1 MALGRL
7 GRIFKRKKEES
18 LSVPRSLFLKAK
30 PVRNP
35 ALKWEKDRKTREIK
49 IIIPLRPPSQEQA
62 QKQQKKGILDKLFP
76 PEPRERII
84 NLDKVGSIVWELCDG
99 EKTIGDI
106 VNHLVEKY
114 KIMPEEA
121 ELSLNAY
128 FNQLSKRGLVGFI
141 VPEEAKGFFKE
152 SGSS

>member
-1 MALGRL
+1 MVLGRL
-7 GRIFKRKKEES
+7 GRVFKRKKEES

-49 IIIPLRPPSQEQA
+49 IIVPLKPPSQA

-76 PEPRERII
+76 PEPGERII

-114 KIMPEEA
+114 RIMPEEA

-128 FNQLSKRGLVGFI
+128 FNQLSKRGLVGFV
-141 VPEEAKGFFKE
+141 VPEEAKAFFKE
-152 SGSS
+152 SSGS

>member
-1 MALGRL
+1 MVFSRL
-7 GRIFKRKKEES
+7 FKRKKKRES
-18 LSVPRSLFLKAK
+18 LSIPRSLFLKAK

-35 ALKWEKDRKTREIK
+35 ALKWEKDRKTKEIK
-49 IIIPLRPPSQEQA
+49 IIVPLKPPSQRQE
-62 QKQQKKGILDKLFP
+62 QKQQKKGFLDKLFP
-76 PEPRERII
+76 PEPGERII

-114 KIMPEEA
+114 RIMPEEA

-128 FNQLSKRGLVGFI
+128 FNQLSKRGLVGFV
-141 VPEEAKGFFKE
+141 VPEEAKGLLKE
-152 SGSS
+152 FSDS

>member
-1 MALGRL
+1 MVFNKL
-7 GRIFKRKKEES
+7 FKRKKKRES

-35 ALKWEKDRKTREIK
+35 ALKWEKDRKTKEIK
-49 IIIPLRPPSQEQA
+49 IIVPLKPPSKTQER
-62 QKQQKKGILDKLFP
+62 KQQKKGFLDKLFP
-76 PEPRERII
+76 PEPGERII

-114 KIMPEEA
+114 RIMPEEA

-128 FNQLSKRGLVGFI
+128 FNQLSKRGLVGFV
-141 VPEEAKGFFKE
+141 VPEEAKELFKE
-152 SGSS
+152 FSES